1 MLQGK
6 VNDNVRT
13 IPQSL
18 NNEQVVQAQINVKLR
33 DDRDNIFY
41 DPKDLNEAFSAGVVK
56 PRNSVFGAGCK
67 TNYFAYESWNNYFGD
82 KCIGNSFGYG
92 CHGNRLGYDCSKN
105 TFESYCKGNK
115 LGSYCKS
122 NTIGDSCNNNT
133 LGNNCGYITLEQ
145 SCSNNIFGNKSNR
158 ITLGYRCV
166 HNTFENE
173 CTNISLG
180 SDCANIHFINS
191 KGISFSKPA
200 LRNITVLNINGGGLE
215 ITIPDEYLVEQR
227 SSRHLIITS
236 KATGESTADGL
247 IFYFA
252 DEVATQENVDSQISA
267 KTVRYD
273 KEQSLTDNQKQQAR
287 KNIGAGKPVESGT
300 DISVEN
306 NKANIAITENI
317 TVAGLSDTYGCG
329 LIKNGDTIPKG
340 TSLSKI
346 LEMMLTKEL
355 MPATATK
362 PTISIT
368 KTSVVSGL
376 HEIGETV
383 NVGTATISKTAGHF
397 NNNGWASPAQPTAKF
412 TWSGETMTSQLASGA
427 TGYVKQTGASIA
439 QGTAKTA
446 KGTNKVSITASANY
460 SAPTNSPITNLGNT
474 KTDAAYTWTASKA
487 SATSTIEWTGVYPCF
502 TNLGKL
508 GTEPTVKL
516 TLQTGATFSISV
528 PSHNAGNNDFRF
540 AYPDGWTISSF
551 KVKSLD
557 GKYYEF
563 AADHNK
569 NAGNLTKTIQGV
581 SVTYHYLTV
590 ANGASDYQITLNKA
604 LNA

>member
-236 KATGESTADGL
+236 KATGESTADDL

>member
-215 ITIPDEYLVEQR
+215 ITIPDEYLVEQK

-236 KATGESTADGL
+236 KATGESTADDL

-439 QGTAKTA
+439 QGTAKTV

>member
-215 ITIPDEYLVEQR
+215 ITIPDEYLVEQK

-236 KATGESTADGL
+236 KATGESTADDL

>member
-236 KATGESTADGL
+236 KATGESTADDL

-287 KNIGAGKPVESGT
+287 ENIGAGKPVESGT

-439 QGTAKTA
+439 QGTAKTV